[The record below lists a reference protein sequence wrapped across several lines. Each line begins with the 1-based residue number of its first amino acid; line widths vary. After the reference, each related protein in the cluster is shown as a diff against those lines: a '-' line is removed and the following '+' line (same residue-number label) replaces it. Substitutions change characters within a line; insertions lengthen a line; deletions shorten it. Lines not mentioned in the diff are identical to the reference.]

1 MSATTLR
8 GGIDP
13 ALLRRLYQEKRN
25 IMEYLRGA
33 EGRND
38 ASAIMASYDLQAG
51 SYTEAIKDPVL
62 ARANLAATAALA
74 RILDAYS
81 PQRILHV
88 GTGEAITVS
97 HVVKQMRNQPA
108 HCHGLDL
115 SLSRLLV
122 GQRNIV
128 DWAVPE
134 IRLFLAE
141 MSTLPIRDNAFEV
154 VFSSHSLEPNGGK
167 EAELLAEIYRVC
179 GGHIVLR
186 EPSHELGNAATRAH
200 IERHGYVKGLADE
213 LRKLGAEII
222 EHRLWEPNEN
232 PNNQAALIIARKP
245 GATVAEWPDGH
256 PYVSPVSGGP
266 LQASRDAY
274 FCPTDGLVFPILAGI
289 PCLLPENGIFSSRY
303 PELVA
308 RLADAPG
315 LVAGRCAEPDFGR

>member
-1 MSATTLR
+1 MSTTSTR
-8 GGIDP
+8 GGIDL
-13 ALLRRLYQEKRN
+13 ALLRRLYQDKRN

-38 ASAIMASYDLQAG
+38 AFTIRASYDMQAG
-51 SYTEAIKDPVL
+51 SYTEAIKDPEL

-74 RILDAYS
+74 HILDGFS

-88 GTGEAITVS
+88 GTGEAITLS
-97 HVVKQMRNQPA
+97 HVVKQMRKRPA

-122 GQRNIV
+122 GQRNIL
-128 DWAVPE
+128 DWGVPE

-141 MSTLPIRDNAFEV
+141 MSTLPIRDNAFDV

-167 EAELLAEIYRVC
+167 EVELLAEIYRVT

-186 EPSHELGNAATRAH
+186 EPSYELGNAATRAH
-200 IERHGYVKGLADE
+200 IERHGYVKGLADT
-213 LRKLGAEII
+213 LRGLGAEIL
-222 EHRLWEPNEN
+222 EHRLWETNEN

-245 GATVAEWPDGH
+245 GAAVETWPEGH

-266 LQASRDAY
+266 LRASREAY
-274 FCPTDGLVFPILAGI
+274 FCPDDGLVFPILAGI
-289 PCLLPENGIFSSRY
+289 PCLLPENGIFSSRF

-308 RLADAPG
+308 RLAEAADVG
-315 LVAGRCAEPDFGR
+315 TVAEPDSAR